1 MQKKNKWKIKWTCLE
16 LWNYFANQTTFV
28 RDGLTELMRPIR
40 YNTPVQSHSIGH
52 DDVSSSLKETVQAA
66 EKSTLSK
73 IWSVEN

>member
-1 MQKKNKWKIKWTCLE
+1 MKNQMNMFGIVKLFCKSDHV
-16 LWNYFANQTTFV
+16 V

-52 DDVSSSLKETVQAA
+52 DDVSSSLNETVQAA

>member
-1 MQKKNKWKIKWTCLE
+1 
-16 LWNYFANQTTFV
+16 
-28 RDGLTELMRPIR
+28 MRPIR